1 MDKLNFSVEDFVMDA
16 DFREWILSPN
26 GKKNLQWEEYIIRNP
41 QQLKKITIARQL
53 VLNMPT
59 NDYKL
64 GEIQVDDLWDK
75 IDKNLDSNELT
86 TEPKSLPIHPEA
98 TISRYS
104 QSRRKSN
111 YNVQLLKIAALLLL
125 AFTLGLL
132 YYTLPETQKT
142 PEINWL
148 TYTTKPGVKSSVTLS
163 DGSVVK
169 LNAGSSIRYVQNFVG
184 ETREVY
190 LEGEAFFEVAHDT
203 IKPFIVHTKDIS
215 TRALGTS
222 FNIHAGASGKI
233 AISLVT
239 GKVEVKSQQVPEFL
253 DYLVPG
259 EQINTYAMGKSWEK
273 AGFEQDVVL
282 AWLNQT
288 IIFDDTPLPEA
299 IKMLEQWFGVNISLV
314 NYNEQNL
321 TLSGKYKGETLKNI
335 LEGLSYTARF
345 KYEIDGKEI
354 KINFKQ

>member
-1 MDKLNFSVEDFVMDA
+1 MDKLIFSVEDFVMDS

-26 GKKNLQWEEYIIRNP
+26 SKRNLQWEEYIIRNP
-41 QQLKKITIARQL
+41 QQIENIKIAREV
-53 VLNMPT
+53 VLNMPRKEF
-59 NDYKL
+59 KL
-64 GEIQVDDLWDK
+64 GDFQVEDLWSK
-75 IDKNLDSNELT
+75 IDKNLDFKKLT
-86 TEPKSLPIHPEA
+86 PETKRVPIHPEA
-98 TISRYS
+98 TISHYS
-104 QSRRKSN
+104 QEKRKAK
-111 YNVQLLKIAALLLL
+111 YNFQLLKIAALLLL
-125 AFTLGLL
+125 AFTLGTL
-132 YYTLPETQKT
+132 YFTLPETEKT

-148 TYTTKPGVKSSVTLS
+148 TFSTKPGVKSSVTLS
-163 DGSVVK
+163 DGSVVR

-190 LEGEAFFEVAHDT
+190 LDGEAFFEVAHDT

-215 TRALGTS
+215 TKALGTS
-222 FNIHAGASGKI
+222 FNIHAGAGEKI

-253 DYLVPG
+253 DYLIPG
-259 EQINTYAMGKSWEK
+259 EQINTFAMGKSWEK
-273 AGFEQDVVL
+273 GGFEQDVVL
-282 AWLNQT
+282 AWQNQT

-299 IKMLEQWFGVNISLV
+299 VKMLELWFGVKISLL

-345 KYEIDGKEI
+345 EYEIDGKEI